1 MKFQVTNF
9 TCGGYSIGISC
20 SLLLVDPFSLTTFI
34 KKWANLHN
42 NLIISTNKSSP
53 KIPTF
58 YLPNHGKPASSPSLL
73 MGSNTTKDAAHTVIF
88 KIPTKI
94 LNLDTNIHKNLAALC
109 IGEAER
115 DAGRKMASNLSLFLK
130 VPSQDGVEVLSR
142 QGLLESP
149 KLSGYSSINGM
160 SCARTW
166 DELELDSVC
175 FSDGNKPVYAS
186 CWINSVV
193 DEGSVMIVPSSTD
206 SGVTIVV
213 TFN

>member
-1 MKFQVTNF
+1 
-9 TCGGYSIGISC
+9 
-20 SLLLVDPFSLTTFI
+20 
-34 KKWANLHN
+34 
-42 NLIISTNKSSP
+42 
-53 KIPTF
+53 
-58 YLPNHGKPASSPSLL
+58 

-94 LNLDTNIHKNLAALC
+94 LSLYSNTHKSLAALC
-109 IGEAER
+109 IDEAER
-115 DAGRKMASNLSLFLK
+115 DAGRKLASNLSLFLK
-130 VPSQDGVEVLSR
+130 VPSEDDRVEVLSR
-142 QGLLESP
+142 QGLLESAP
-149 KLSGYSSINGM
+149 KSGLSINGM

-166 DELELDSVC
+166 DELELESVC

-206 SGVTIVV
+206 SGVVIVV